1 MIDKTTHIKQKMLL
15 LDDSFERL
23 KLLKD
28 QYKGETAY
36 IVATGP
42 SLKNYNK
49 EKLKL
54 FLKDKFVLGVKQSY
68 DVLKDI
74 IDIHLLNFCNYKHFQ
89 YINIEKTII
98 SWIVYMQNQPSYIIQ
113 NNIPCDFMM
122 PLTRNHAG
130 FENTLAAKKDFQNML
145 IETSFQRPWG
155 SGIMYESGIPL
166 ALYCGCKKIV
176 TLGWDI
182 GSINPDDYGKKYI
195 KYDHFYS
202 EGEDGSKPK
211 YGENILSLPVGGSA
225 GMSFEETKIV
235 IDSTKDLYK
244 FLKTINVELNI
255 VSDRN
260 PAHKSIPRIQ
270 IPEII

>member
-1 MIDKTTHIKQKMLL
+1 MRKNTPNIKQKMLS

-42 SLKNYNK
+42 SLGNYDK
-49 EKLKL
+49 DKLKT
-54 FLKDKFVLGVKQSY
+54 FLKDKFVLGIKQSY
-68 DVLKDI
+68 DLLEDI
-74 IDIHLLNFCNYKHFQ
+74 VDIHLLNFCNYKHFQ
-89 YINIEKTII
+89 YKNIEKTII
-98 SWIVYMQNQPSYIIQ
+98 SWIVYMQNQPYYILQ

-122 PLTRNHAG
+122 PLSRNHAG
-130 FENTLAAKKDFQNML
+130 FENTIAAVKDFESLL
-145 IETSFQRPWG
+145 IEKSFQRPWG

-182 GSINPDDYGKKYI
+182 GSINPEDYGKKHV
-195 KYDHFYS
+195 KYDHFYA
-202 EGEDGSKPK
+202 EGKDGEKPE
-211 YGENILSLPVGGSA
+211 YGENILSLPIGGST
-225 GMSFEETKIV
+225 GMGFEETKIV
-235 IDSTKDLYK
+235 IDSTEDLYK
-244 FLKTINVELNI
+244 FLQSINVELNI

-270 IPEII
+270 IPEIL

>member
-1 MIDKTTHIKQKMLL
+1 MIDKTTHIKQKMLS

-74 IDIHLLNFCNYKHFQ
+74 VDIHLLNFCNYKHFQ
-89 YINIEKTII
+89 YTNIEKTII

-155 SGIMYESGIPL
+155 SG
-166 ALYCGCKKIV
+166 
-176 TLGWDI
+176 
-182 GSINPDDYGKKYI
+182 KKYI

-235 IDSTKDLYK
+235 IDSTKDLYN
-244 FLKTINVELNI
+244 FLKSINVELNI

-260 PAHKSIPRIQ
+260 PAYKNIPRIQ